1 MSGLFGVVSQ
11 NSCATDLFYGT
22 DYHSHLGTR
31 RAGLSTIDLS
41 SGQGVMHLNIHNIQN
56 SYFRTK
62 FSGDLHE
69 MAGNMGIGVISDTDA
84 QPIVVNSHLGRFAVC
99 TVSKINN
106 LGELEQMC
114 LNQRQQFTELSMGGT
129 NPTELVAL
137 LITQGKDFADG
148 IRNVYR
154 HVQGSV
160 SMLIL
165 TERGIIVARDYLGRT
180 PLVIGRRGTDY
191 AVASESH
198 SYINLGYQTVR
209 YVAAGEAVL
218 ISPDGLEQIIE
229 PSGKMQVCSFLW
241 IYYGNPV
248 AQYEDINA
256 EEVRYQL
263 GLAMGRTDDVE
274 ADYVSAIP
282 DSGIGMALGYAEGKG
297 IPYKRG
303 VLKYTPTWSRSF
315 MPVNQESR
323 NLVAKMKLIP
333 SRKVL
338 EGKDVVFCDD
348 SIVRGTQLRDQVKM
362 LYASGVKHV
371 HIRISCPPL
380 IHGCSFLNF
389 SASKT
394 DMELIA
400 RRCVEE
406 LEGGEIRNL
415 EAYRDSSSREYA
427 AMVEKIRQHVG
438 VDTLKFNSLQTV
450 CDAIGLPK
458 SQVCTHCF
466 DGSSYDISRAD
477 INQLAME
484 L

>member
-1 MSGLFGVVSQ
+1 MSGLFGVVTK
-11 NSCATDLFYGT
+11 NPCATDLFYGT
-22 DYHSHLGTR
+22 DYNSHLGTR
-31 RAGLSTIDLS
+31 RAGLSTIDN
-41 SGQGVMHLNIHNIQN
+41 GVMHLNIHNIQN

-62 FSGDLHE
+62 FSEDIHE
-69 MAGNMGIGVISDTDA
+69 MLGDMGIGVISDTDP

-106 LGELEQMC
+106 VPELEQLC
-114 LNQRQQFTELSMGGT
+114 LDKKQQFTELSMGGT
-129 NPTELVAL
+129 NPTELIAL

-154 HVQGSV
+154 HVRGSV

-165 TERGIIVARDYLGRT
+165 TKEGIIAARDYLGRT
-180 PLVIGRRGTDY
+180 PIVIGRRGTDY

-198 SYINLGYQTVR
+198 TYINLGFQTIR
-209 YVAAGEAVL
+209 YVDAGEAVF
-218 ISPDGLEQIIE
+218 ISHNGIQQLIE
-229 PSGKMQVCSFLW
+229 PSGKKQICSFLW
-241 IYYGNPV
+241 IYYGYPV

-256 EEVRYQL
+256 EEVRYKL
-263 GLAMGRTDDVE
+263 GMSMGENDNVE
-274 ADYVSAIP
+274 ADFVSAIP
-282 DSGIGMALGYAEGKG
+282 DSGIGMALGYAAGKG

-303 VLKYTPTWSRSF
+303 ILKYTPTWSRSF

-362 LYASGVKHV
+362 LYESGVKHV

-400 RRCVEE
+400 RRCIEE
-406 LEGGEIRNL
+406 LEGGQIRNL
-415 EAYRDSSSREYA
+415 EAYRDSTSKEYA

-450 CDAIGLPK
+450 VDAIGMPK
-458 SQVCTHCF
+458 CDVCTHCF
-466 DGSSYDISRAD
+466 DGSSYDIGD
-477 INQLAME
+477 INPDQLR
-484 L
+484 LDI

>member
-1 MSGLFGVVSQ
+1 MSGLFGVVTK
-11 NSCATDLFYGT
+11 NPCVTDLFYGT

-31 RAGLSTIDLS
+31 RAGISTNDN
-41 SGQGVMHLNIHNIQN
+41 GVMHLNIHNIQN

-62 FSGDLHE
+62 FSEDLHE
-69 MAGNMGIGVISDTDA
+69 MAGNMGIGVISDTDP

-106 LGELEQMC
+106 MDELEREC

-154 HVQGSV
+154 HIKGSV

-165 TERGIIVARDYLGRT
+165 TDKGIIAARDYLGRT

-191 AVASESH
+191 AVDSESH
-198 SYINLGYQTVR
+198 SYINIGFQTVR
-209 YVAAGEAVL
+209 YVGPGEAVL
-218 ISPDGLEQIIE
+218 ISPDGLTQLIE
-229 PSGKMQVCSFLW
+229 PSKRMQVCSFLW
-241 IYYGNPV
+241 IYYGYPV

-263 GLAMGRTDDVE
+263 GLAMGQGDDVE
-274 ADYVSAIP
+274 ADFVSAIP
-282 DSGIGMALGYAEGKG
+282 DSGIGMALGYSAGKG

-303 VLKYTPTWSRSF
+303 ILKYTPTWSRSF

-362 LYASGVKHV
+362 LYEAGVKHI

-380 IHGCSFLNF
+380 IHGCTYLNF

-400 RRCVEE
+400 RRCIEE

-415 EAYRDSSSREYA
+415 EAYRDSSSKEYA

-458 SQVCTHCF
+458 DQVCTHCF
-466 DGSSYDISRAD
+466 DGSSYDISNLEF
-477 INQLAME
+477 NQLEMD

>member
-1 MSGLFGVVSQ
+1 MSGLFGVVTK
-11 NSCATDLFYGT
+11 NPCATDLFYGT

-31 RAGLSTIDLS
+31 RAGLSTIDN
-41 SGQGVMHLNIHNIQN
+41 GVMHLNIHNIQN
-56 SYFRTK
+56 TYFRTK
-62 FSGDLHE
+62 FDPDLHE
-69 MAGNMGIGVISDTDA
+69 MLGDMGIGVISDTDP

-99 TVSKINN
+99 TVGKINN
-106 LGELEQMC
+106 VPELEKLC
-114 LNQRQQFTELSMGGT
+114 LGKGQQFAELSMGGT

-148 IRNVYR
+148 IRNVYQR
-154 HVQGSV
+154 VKGSV

-165 TERGIIVARDYLGRT
+165 TEKGIIAARDYLGRT

-191 AVASESH
+191 AIASESH
-198 SYINLGYQTVR
+198 TYINLGFQTVR
-209 YVAAGEAVL
+209 YVAAGEAVM
-218 ISPDGLEQIIE
+218 ISHDGQKQLVE
-229 PSGKMQVCSFLW
+229 PSGRMQICSFLW
-241 IYYGNPV
+241 IYYGYPV

-263 GLAMGRTDDVE
+263 GRSMGENDEVA
-274 ADYVSAIP
+274 ADFVSAIP
-282 DSGIGMALGYAEGKG
+282 DSGIGMALGYAAGKG

-315 MPVNQESR
+315 MPVNQEAR

-362 LYASGVKHV
+362 LYDSGVKHV
-371 HIRISCPPL
+371 HVRISCPPL
-380 IHGCSFLNF
+380 IHGCTFINF

-400 RRCVEE
+400 RRCIEE

-415 EAYRDSSSREYA
+415 EAYRDSESKEYK

-450 CDAIGLPK
+450 VDAIGLPK
-458 SQVCTHCF
+458 CDVCTHCF
-466 DGSSYDISRAD
+466 DGSSYDISG
-477 INQLAME
+477 INIDQLRMF
-484 L
+484 

>member
-1 MSGLFGVVSQ
+1 MSGLFGVVTK
-11 NSCATDLFYGT
+11 NPCVTDLFYGT

-31 RAGLSTIDLS
+31 RAGISTNDN
-41 SGQGVMHLNIHNIQN
+41 GVMHLNIHNIQN

-62 FSGDLHE
+62 FSEDLHE
-69 MAGNMGIGVISDTDA
+69 MTGNMGIGVISDTDP

-106 LGELEQMC
+106 MDELEREC

-154 HVQGSV
+154 HIKGSV

-165 TERGIIVARDYLGRT
+165 TDKGIIAARDYLGRT
-180 PLVIGRRGTDY
+180 PLVIGRRGADY

-198 SYINLGYQTVR
+198 SYINIGFQTVR
-209 YVAAGEAVL
+209 YVGPGEAVL
-218 ISPDGLEQIIE
+218 ISPDGLTQLIE
-229 PSGKMQVCSFLW
+229 PSKRMQVCSFLW
-241 IYYGNPV
+241 IYYGYPV

-263 GLAMGRTDDVE
+263 GLAMGQGDDVE
-274 ADYVSAIP
+274 ADFVSAIP
-282 DSGIGMALGYAEGKG
+282 DSGIGMALGYSAGKG

-303 VLKYTPTWSRSF
+303 ILKYTPTWSRSF

-333 SRKVL
+333 SRKEL
-338 EGKDVVFCDD
+338 KGKNVVFCDD

-362 LYASGVKHV
+362 LYEAGVKHI

-380 IHGCSFLNF
+380 IHGCTYLNF

-400 RRCVEE
+400 RRCIEE

-415 EAYRDSSSREYA
+415 EAYRDSSSKEYA
-427 AMVEKIRQHVG
+427 TMVEKIRQHVG

-458 SQVCTHCF
+458 DQVCTHCF
-466 DGSSYDISRAD
+466 DGSSYDISNLEF
-477 INQLAME
+477 NQLEMD

>member
-1 MSGLFGVVSQ
+1 MSGLFGVVTK
-11 NSCATDLFYGT
+11 NPCATDLFYGT

-31 RAGLSTIDLS
+31 RAGLSTIDN
-41 SGQGVMHLNIHNIQN
+41 GVMHLNIHNIQN
-56 SYFRTK
+56 TYFRTK
-62 FSGDLHE
+62 FDPDLHE
-69 MAGNMGIGVISDTDA
+69 MLGDMGIGVISDTDP

-99 TVSKINN
+99 TVGKINN
-106 LGELEQMC
+106 VPELEKLC
-114 LNQRQQFTELSMGGT
+114 LGKGQQFAELSMGGT

-148 IRNVYR
+148 IHNVYQR
-154 HVQGSV
+154 VKGSV

-165 TERGIIVARDYLGRT
+165 TEKGIIAARDYLGRT

-191 AVASESH
+191 AIASESH
-198 SYINLGYQTVR
+198 TYINLGFQTVR
-209 YVAAGEAVL
+209 YVAAGEAVM
-218 ISPDGLEQIIE
+218 ISHDGLKQLVE
-229 PSGKMQVCSFLW
+229 PSGRMQICSFLW
-241 IYYGNPV
+241 IYYGYPV

-263 GLAMGRTDDVE
+263 GRSMGENDEVA
-274 ADYVSAIP
+274 ADFVSAIP
-282 DSGIGMALGYAEGKG
+282 DSGIGMALGYAAGKG

-315 MPVNQESR
+315 MPVNQEAR

-362 LYASGVKHV
+362 LYDSGVKHV
-371 HIRISCPPL
+371 HVRISCPPL
-380 IHGCSFLNF
+380 IHGCTFINF

-400 RRCVEE
+400 RRCIEE

-415 EAYRDSSSREYA
+415 EAYRDSESKEYK

-450 CDAIGLPK
+450 VDAIGLPK
-458 SQVCTHCF
+458 CDVCTHCF
-466 DGSSYDISRAD
+466 DGSSYDISG
-477 INQLAME
+477 INIDQLRMF
-484 L
+484 

>member
-1 MSGLFGVVSQ
+1 MSGLFGVVTKD
-11 NSCATDLFYGT
+11 SCATDLFYGT

-31 RAGLSTIDLS
+31 RAGMSTMDKS
-41 SGQGVMHLNIHNIQN
+41 VMHLNIHNIQN

-62 FSGDLHE
+62 FSEDLHE
-69 MAGNMGIGVISDTDA
+69 MKGNMGIGVISDTDP

-106 LGELEQMC
+106 QEELVQQC
-114 LNQRQQFTELSMGGT
+114 LDRCQQFTELSMGGT

-137 LITQGKDFADG
+137 LMTQGKDYADG
-148 IRNVYR
+148 IRNV
-154 HVQGSV
+154 HKHIQGSV
-160 SMLIL
+160 TMLIL
-165 TERGIIVARDYLGRT
+165 TEQGIIAVRDYLGRT

-198 SYINLGYQTVR
+198 SYINLGFQTVR
-209 YVAAGEAVL
+209 YIGPGEAVL
-218 ISPDGLEQIIE
+218 ITPDGLTQLL
-229 PSGKMQVCSFLW
+229 PPNDKMQVCSFLW

-256 EEVRYQL
+256 EEVRYSL
-263 GLAMGRTDDVE
+263 GYAMGKQDDVE

-282 DSGIGMALGYAEGKG
+282 DSGIGMALGYAAGKN

-303 VLKYTPTWSRSF
+303 ILKYTPTWSRSF

-362 LYASGVKHV
+362 LYGAGVKHIHV
-371 HIRISCPPL
+371 RISCPPL
-380 IHGCSFLNF
+380 IHGCSYLNF

-400 RRCVEE
+400 RRAIEE
-406 LEGGEIRNL
+406 LEGGVIRNL
-415 EAYRDSSSREYA
+415 EDYRDSTSAKYA
-427 AMVEKIRQHVG
+427 AMVEKIRQHIN
-438 VDTLKFNSLQTV
+438 VDTLKFNSLETV
-450 CDAIGLPK
+450 CESIGLPK
-458 SQVCTHCF
+458 ERVCTHCF
-466 DGSSYDISRAD
+466 DGSSFDISSPQL
-477 INQLAME
+477 NQLTMDI
-484 L
+484 